1 MFSATTAAILAI
13 VGCAVGVAG
22 LGFAAWAWARVGRLR
37 EAQRTLVGGSRT
49 DLVDFA
55 VSLQGRIDDLHRA
68 VDEVAAGLA
77 RIDRRVDGSVTN
89 SSIVRYDAYEDTGGH
104 QSASLALLDSART
117 GVVVTAIQGRDYA
130 RIYMKELERGR
141 AAVPL
146 SPEEQEAVDRA
157 DEPGAT
163 TVETAGAAGSLDCG
177 RSSGSWFW
185 MRLRP
190 LNVCSVRRAHVLVFK
205 GKAEVVETPRRPL
218 RSASDTFGWPYV
230 IRLSPT
236 SAFRGWSS
244 GGSRGGHSSP
254 VTAGAVSIAARRAAG
269 SRSTTSCRGLAAA
282 ARWENVVTSC
292 APCNLRKGDRSR
304 TRWRCH
310 CRGSR

>member
-1 MFSATTAAILAI
+1 MFSATTAAILGIA
-13 VGCAVGVAG
+13 GCVVGVAG

-130 RIYMKELERGR
+130 RIYMKEL
-141 AAVPL
+141 
-146 SPEEQEAVDRA
+146 
-157 DEPGAT
+157 
-163 TVETAGAAGSLDCG
+163 
-177 RSSGSWFW
+177 
-185 MRLRP
+185 
-190 LNVCSVRRAHVLVFK
+190 
-205 GKAEVVETPRRPL
+205 
-218 RSASDTFGWPYV
+218 
-230 IRLSPT
+230 
-236 SAFRGWSS
+236 
-244 GGSRGGHSSP
+244 
-254 VTAGAVSIAARRAAG
+254 
-269 SRSTTSCRGLAAA
+269 
-282 ARWENVVTSC
+282 
-292 APCNLRKGDRSR
+292 
-304 TRWRCH
+304 
-310 CRGSR
+310 

>member
-1 MFSATTAAILAI
+1 MFSATTAAILGI
-13 VGCAVGVAG
+13 VGCVVGVAG

-55 VSLQGRIDDLHRA
+55 VSLQGRIDDLLRA

-157 DEPGAT
+157 
-163 TVETAGAAGSLDCG
+163 
-177 RSSGSWFW
+177 
-185 MRLRP
+185 M
-190 LNVCSVRRAHVLVFK
+190 
-205 GKAEVVETPRRPL
+205 
-218 RSASDTFGWPYV
+218 
-230 IRLSPT
+230 
-236 SAFRGWSS
+236 
-244 GGSRGGHSSP
+244 
-254 VTAGAVSIAARRAAG
+254 
-269 SRSTTSCRGLAAA
+269 SRS
-282 ARWENVVTSC
+282 
-292 APCNLRKGDRSR
+292 
-304 TRWRCH
+304 
-310 CRGSR
+310 